1 MEELELKGL
10 NEKIYVYH
18 TKCGLPIY
26 MWVNEKVSSMYA
38 SLSVKYGSIHTK
50 FKIGK
55 KTYEVPNGIAHF
67 LEHVKFN
74 IDEETT
80 AHDEFYKL
88 GGDANAFTTFDYT
101 SYIVFATNNKKE
113 NLEELLNFV
122 YNPFFTKKCISKEKG
137 IIVEEANMGLDDP
150 YSIVFFHSLLNTL
163 QKSKY
168 RNTITGTPDDVT
180 SITLEDVKLVYDTF
194 YHPENMFLT
203 LTGNFNPYEM
213 ACLVEEN
220 LSKKKFGKYLNPII
234 IKENEPKKVTT
245 KYKEE
250 YINVTY
256 PRLKFSIKM
265 DMSRFKNY
273 SSLELKILTSLLF
286 NINFGA
292 TSDFKDELMEKGLIQ
307 NMNVTCDV
315 YDDTFVVTINVTSNF
330 KEEII
335 KKVKEKLE
343 NLSISE
349 LDFKRKKNATIATL
363 ILDYEDLEIVS
374 YRIQDDV
381 LNNGGIV
388 TNLKEILEDETIDDL
403 KNIIDLLDFDNISIN
418 VFLPKENQKEQ

>member
-213 ACLVEEN
+213 ASLVEDN

-363 ILDYEDLEIVS
+363 ILDYEDLENVS

-418 VFLPKENQKEQ
+418 VFLPKENQKE

>member
-168 RNTITGTPDDVT
+168 RNTITGTQDDVT

-213 ACLVEEN
+213 ACLVEDN

-363 ILDYEDLEIVS
+363 ILDYEDLENVS

>member
-213 ACLVEEN
+213 ACLVEDN

-363 ILDYEDLEIVS
+363 ILDYEDLENVS

-381 LNNGGIV
+381 LNNGGII
-388 TNLKEILEDETIDDL
+388 TNLKEILEDEALEDL
-403 KNIIDLLDFDNISIN
+403 EELINLYDLDNLQIS
-418 VFLPKENQKEQ
+418 VFLPKENQKD

>member
-150 YSIVFFHSLLNTL
+150 YSIVFFHTLLNTL

-168 RNTITGTPDDVT
+168 RNTITGTPDDVN
-180 SITLEDVKLVYDTF
+180 SIILEDVKLVYDTF

-213 ACLVEEN
+213 ASLVEDN
-220 LSKKKFGKYLNPII
+220 LSKKKFGEYLNPIV
-234 IKENEPKKVTT
+234 IKESEPKKVTT

-250 YINVTY
+250 CINLTY

-265 DMSRFKNY
+265 DMARFKNY
-273 SSLELKILTSLLF
+273 SSLELKLLTSLLF

-292 TSDFKDELMEKGLIQ
+292 TSDFRDELMEKGLIQ

-315 YDDTFVVTINVTSNF
+315 YDDTFVVTINATSNF

-335 KKVKEKLE
+335 KRVKEKLE

-349 LDFKRKKNATIATL
+349 IDFKRKKNATIATL
-363 ILDYEDLEIVS
+363 ILDYEDLENVS

-403 KNIIDLLDFDNISIN
+403 KDIIDLLDTDNLSIS

>member
-1 MEELELKGL
+1 MEEFELKGL

-168 RNTITGTPDDVT
+168 RNTITGTPDDVN
-180 SITLEDVKLVYDTF
+180 SITLEDVKLVYDAF

-213 ACLVEEN
+213 ASLVEDN

-363 ILDYEDLEIVS
+363 ILDYEDLENVS

-403 KNIIDLLDFDNISIN
+403 KDIIDLLDTDNLSIS

>member
-55 KTYEVPNGIAHF
+55 KIYEVPNGIAHF

-213 ACLVEEN
+213 ACLVEDN

-343 NLSISE
+343 NLSINE

-363 ILDYEDLEIVS
+363 ILDYEDLENVS

>member
-213 ACLVEEN
+213 ASLVEDN

-363 ILDYEDLEIVS
+363 ILDYEDLENVS

-403 KNIIDLLDFDNISIN
+403 KNIINLLDFDNISIN

>member
-55 KTYEVPNGIAHF
+55 KIYEVPNGIAHF

-213 ACLVEEN
+213 ACLVEDN

-307 NMNVTCDV
+307 NINVTCDV

-363 ILDYEDLEIVS
+363 ILDYEDLENVS

-388 TNLKEILEDETIDDL
+388 TNLKVILEDETIDDL

-418 VFLPKENQKEQ
+418 VFLPKENQKE

>member
-150 YSIVFFHSLLNTL
+150 YSIVFFHTLLNTL

-213 ACLVEEN
+213 ACLVENN

-363 ILDYEDLEIVS
+363 ILDYEDLENVS

>member
-213 ACLVEEN
+213 ACLVENN

-363 ILDYEDLEIVS
+363 ILDYEDLENVS

>member
-180 SITLEDVKLVYDTF
+180 SITLEDVKLVYDVF

-213 ACLVEEN
+213 ACLVEDN

-363 ILDYEDLEIVS
+363 ILDYEDLENVS

-418 VFLPKENQKEQ
+418 VFLPKENQKE

>member
-1 MEELELKGL
+1 MEELKLKGL

-213 ACLVEEN
+213 ACLVEDN

-363 ILDYEDLEIVS
+363 ILDYEDLENVS

>member
-101 SYIVFATNNKKE
+101 SYIVFATKNKKE

-213 ACLVEEN
+213 ACLVEDN

-363 ILDYEDLEIVS
+363 ILDYEDLENVS

>member
-213 ACLVEEN
+213 ACLVEDN

-363 ILDYEDLEIVS
+363 ILDYEDLENVS
-374 YRIQDDV
+374 YRTQDDV

-403 KNIIDLLDFDNISIN
+403 KNIINLLDFDNISIN

>member
-55 KTYEVPNGIAHF
+55 KIYEVPNGIAHF

-213 ACLVEEN
+213 ACLVEDN

-363 ILDYEDLEIVS
+363 ILDYEDLENVS

-403 KNIIDLLDFDNISIN
+403 KKIIDLLDFDNISIN
-418 VFLPKENQKEQ
+418 VFLPKENQKE

>member
-10 NEKIYVYH
+10 NEKVYVYK
-18 TKCGLPIY
+18 TKCGLPVY

-55 KTYEVPNGIAHF
+55 KIYEVPNGIAHF
-67 LEHVKFN
+67 LEHIKFN

-80 AHDEFYKL
+80 AHDEFYKF

-122 YNPFFTKKCISKEKG
+122 YNPFFTKKSVAKEKG

-150 YSIVFFHSLLNTL
+150 YNVVFFHTLLNVL

-168 RNTITGTPDDVT
+168 RNTITGTPDDVN
-180 SITLEDVKLVYDTF
+180 SISLEDVKLVYDHF

-213 ACLVEEN
+213 ASLVEDN
-220 LSKKKFGKYLNPII
+220 LSKKSFGEYLNPVV
-234 IKENEPKKVTT
+234 IKENEPKKVIE

-250 YINVTY
+250 YINLTY
-256 PRLKFSIKM
+256 PRIKFSVKM
-265 DMSRFKNY
+265 DMGRFKDY
-273 SSLELKILTSLLF
+273 SKLELKLLTNLIF

-307 NMNVTCDV
+307 NMSVTNDI
-315 YDDTFVVTINVTSNF
+315 YDDTFVITISVTSNF
-330 KEEII
+330 KEEVI
-335 KKVKEKLE
+335 KRIKEKLE
-343 NLSISE
+343 NLSVNEI
-349 LDFKRKKNATIATL
+349 DFKRKKNATIATL
-363 ILDYEDLEIVS
+363 ILDYEDVENVS

-388 TNLKEILEDETIDDL
+388 TNLKEILEDETLDDL
-403 KNIIDLLDFDNISIN
+403 NELINLYDLDNLQISA
-418 VFLPKENQKEQ
+418 FLPKENQKE

>member
-18 TKCGLPIY
+18 SKCGLPIY

-55 KTYEVPNGIAHF
+55 KIYEVPNGIAHF

-150 YSIVFFHSLLNTL
+150 YSIVFFHSLLNIL

-213 ACLVEEN
+213 ACLVEDN

-343 NLSISE
+343 NLSINE

-363 ILDYEDLEIVS
+363 ILDYEDLENVS

>member
-363 ILDYEDLEIVS
+363 ILDYEDLENVS

-418 VFLPKENQKEQ
+418 VFLPKENQKE

>member
-213 ACLVEEN
+213 ACLVEDN

-315 YDDTFVVTINVTSNF
+315 YDDTFIVTINVTSNF

-363 ILDYEDLEIVS
+363 ILDYEDLENVS

-418 VFLPKENQKEQ
+418 VFLPKENQKE

>member
-180 SITLEDVKLVYDTF
+180 SITLEDVKLVYDVF

-213 ACLVEEN
+213 ACLVEDN

-363 ILDYEDLEIVS
+363 ILDYEDLENVS

-403 KNIIDLLDFDNISIN
+403 KSIIDLLDFDNISIN
-418 VFLPKENQKEQ
+418 VFLPKENQKE

>member
-18 TKCGLPIY
+18 TKCELPIY

-213 ACLVEEN
+213 ACLVEDN

-363 ILDYEDLEIVS
+363 ILDYEDLENVS

-418 VFLPKENQKEQ
+418 VFLPKENQKE

>member
-55 KTYEVPNGIAHF
+55 KIYEVPNGIAHF

-213 ACLVEEN
+213 ACLVEDN

-286 NINFGA
+286 NINFGV

-363 ILDYEDLEIVS
+363 ILDYEDLENVS

-403 KNIIDLLDFDNISIN
+403 KNIINLLDFDNISIN

>member
-1 MEELELKGL
+1 MEELVLKGL
-10 NEKIYVYH
+10 NEKIYVYN

-38 SLSVKYGSIHTK
+38 SLSVKYGSVHTK

-55 KTYEVPNGIAHF
+55 KTYEVPDGIAHF
-67 LEHVKFN
+67 LEHIKFN

-101 SYIVFATNNKKE
+101 SYIVFATKNKKE

-122 YNPFFTKKCISKEKG
+122 YNPFFTKKSVAKEKG

-150 YSIVFFHSLLNTL
+150 YSIIFFHTLSNVL

-168 RNTITGTPDDVT
+168 RNTITGTPEDVN
-180 SITLEDVKLVYDTF
+180 SINLEDVNLVYDAF

-203 LTGNFNPYEM
+203 ITGNFNPYEM
-213 ACLVEEN
+213 ASVVEDN
-220 LSKKKFGKYLNPII
+220 LSKKSFGEYLQPIV
-234 IKENEPKKVTT
+234 IKESEPKKVLE

-250 YINVTY
+250 KINLTY
-256 PRLKFSIKM
+256 PRVKICCKM
-265 DMSRFKNY
+265 DMNKFKDY
-273 SSLELKILTSLLF
+273 SKLELKILSNLIF

-292 TSDFKDELMEKGLIQ
+292 TSDFRDELMEKGLIQ
-307 NMNVTCDV
+307 GMSVATDI
-315 YDDTFVVTINVTSNF
+315 YDDTFVISISVTTNF
-330 KEEII
+330 KEEVI
-335 KKVKEKLE
+335 KRIKDKL
-343 NLSISE
+343 NDLQISDI
-349 LDFKRKKNATIATL
+349 DFKRKKNATIATL
-363 ILDYEDLEIVS
+363 ILDYEDVENVS

-388 TNLKEILEDETIDDL
+388 TNLKEILEDETLEDL
-403 KNIIDLLDFDNISIN
+403 EELINLYDLDNLQSS
-418 VFLPKENQKEQ
+418 VFLPKENQKD

>member
-74 IDEETT
+74 IDEEIT

-213 ACLVEEN
+213 ACLVEDN

-363 ILDYEDLEIVS
+363 ILDYEDLENVS

-418 VFLPKENQKEQ
+418 VFLPKENQKE

>member
-1 MEELELKGL
+1 MEELKLKGL

-18 TKCGLPIY
+18 TKCGLPIC

-363 ILDYEDLEIVS
+363 ILDYEDLENVS

>member
-213 ACLVEEN
+213 ACLVEDN

-363 ILDYEDLEIVS
+363 ILDYEDLENVS

-418 VFLPKENQKEQ
+418 VFLPKENQKE

>member
-55 KTYEVPNGIAHF
+55 KIYEVPNGIAHF

-213 ACLVEEN
+213 ACLVEDN

-265 DMSRFKNY
+265 DMSRFNNY

-363 ILDYEDLEIVS
+363 ILDYEDLENVS

-418 VFLPKENQKEQ
+418 VFLPKENQKE

>member
-213 ACLVEEN
+213 ACLVEDN

-363 ILDYEDLEIVS
+363 ILDYEDLENVS

-403 KNIIDLLDFDNISIN
+403 KDIIDLLDFDNISIN

>member
-150 YSIVFFHSLLNTL
+150 YSIVFFHSLFNTL

-213 ACLVEEN
+213 ACLVEDN

-363 ILDYEDLEIVS
+363 ILDYEDLENVS

>member
-213 ACLVEEN
+213 ACLVEDN

-343 NLSISE
+343 SLSISE

-363 ILDYEDLEIVS
+363 ILDYEDLENVS

>member
-55 KTYEVPNGIAHF
+55 KIYEVPNGIAHF

-213 ACLVEEN
+213 ACLVEDN

-256 PRLKFSIKM
+256 PTLKFSIKM

-363 ILDYEDLEIVS
+363 ILDYEDLENVS

>member
-213 ACLVEEN
+213 ACLVEDN

-273 SSLELKILTSLLF
+273 SSLELKILTNLLF

-292 TSDFKDELMEKGLIQ
+292 TSDFRDELMEKGLIQ

-349 LDFKRKKNATIATL
+349 LDFRRKKNATIATL
-363 ILDYEDLEIVS
+363 ILDYEDLENVS

-388 TNLKEILEDETIDDL
+388 TNLKEILEDEAIDDL

-418 VFLPKENQKEQ
+418 VFLPKENQKE

>member
-363 ILDYEDLEIVS
+363 ILDYEDLENVS

-403 KNIIDLLDFDNISIN
+403 KDIINLLDTDNLSIS

>member
-213 ACLVEEN
+213 ASLVEDN

-273 SSLELKILTSLLF
+273 SSLELKILTNLLF

-292 TSDFKDELMEKGLIQ
+292 TSDFRDELMEKGLIQ

-315 YDDTFVVTINVTSNF
+315 YDDTFVVTINATSNF

-363 ILDYEDLEIVS
+363 ILDYEDLENVS

-388 TNLKEILEDETIDDL
+388 TNLKEILEGETIDDL

-418 VFLPKENQKEQ
+418 VFLPKENQKE

>member
-213 ACLVEEN
+213 ACLVEDN

-335 KKVKEKLE
+335 KKVKKKLE

-363 ILDYEDLEIVS
+363 ILDYEDLENVS

-418 VFLPKENQKEQ
+418 VFLPKENQKE

>member
-10 NEKIYVYH
+10 NEKIYVYK
-18 TKCGLPIY
+18 TKCGLPVY

-55 KTYEVPNGIAHF
+55 KIYEVPNGIAHF
-67 LEHVKFN
+67 LEHIKFN

-80 AHDEFYKL
+80 AHDEFYKF

-122 YNPFFTKKCISKEKG
+122 YNPFFTKKSVAKEKG
-137 IIVEEANMGLDDP
+137 IIVEESNMGLDDP
-150 YSIVFFHSLLNTL
+150 YNVVFFHTLLNVL

-168 RNTITGTPDDVT
+168 RNTITGTPDEVN
-180 SITLEDVKLVYDTF
+180 SISLEDVKLVYDHF

-213 ACLVEEN
+213 ASLVEDN
-220 LSKKKFGKYLNPII
+220 LSKKSFGEYLNPVV
-234 IKENEPKKVTT
+234 IKENEPKKVIE

-250 YINVTY
+250 YINLTY
-256 PRLKFSIKM
+256 PRIKFSVKM
-265 DMSRFKNY
+265 DMGRFKDY
-273 SSLELKILTSLLF
+273 SKLELKLLTNLIF

-307 NMNVTCDV
+307 NMSVTNDI
-315 YDDTFVVTINVTSNF
+315 YDDTFVITISVTSNF
-330 KEEII
+330 KEEVI
-335 KKVKEKLE
+335 KRIKEKLE
-343 NLSISE
+343 NLSVNEI
-349 LDFKRKKNATIATL
+349 DFKRKKNATIATL
-363 ILDYEDLEIVS
+363 ILDYEDVENVS

-388 TNLKEILEDETIDDL
+388 TNLKGILENETLDDL
-403 KNIIDLLDFDNISIN
+403 NELINLYDLDNLQISA
-418 VFLPKENQKEQ
+418 FLPKENQKE